1 MTKKLYLNESVRILT
16 GLPNYHYFFLTSS
29 LFFYLGTCDGGIFT
43 YEKTTGHFLRTAQQE
58 PLVLETQAP
67 GITLECSNM
76 CSGLGSDCPSFSV
89 DYGGQRC
96 FKMDRYVQG
105 VP

>member
-1 MTKKLYLNESVRILT
+1 MVDFQLHNCFKNTTAVLWD
-16 GLPNYHYFFLTSS
+16 FLTHRW
-29 LFFYLGTCDGGIFT
+29 LILGTCDGGIFT

-67 GITLECSNM
+67 GITLECSNL
-76 CSGLGSDCPSFSV
+76 CSGMGSECPAFTV

-96 FKMDRYVQG
+96 FKMDRNTQG
-105 VP
+105 QIL